1 MQPANWYRVTPST
14 TGARYTAIAGNEYQ
28 PPQTQKSS
36 DDFKTNTPLTL
47 IELYKYLNSIS
58 PLQEET
64 WRRVEQL
71 FTEKTLFKGDCF
83 INEGEQAKQIGF
95 LTSGI
100 IRAFYRNN
108 EGIEYNKHF
117 FIPHNIVGGYSSLVT
132 STPNKI
138 ILQTL
143 SECKILVANYS
154 EVLKLYDLFPDFE
167 RVGRRLA
174 ELFFVNK
181 EQREIEIVLLNA
193 DERYWIF
200 RKKYPQL
207 EEQIPQYHIASYL
220 GITPTQLSRIRRK
233 FSKASFSLHM

>member
-1 MQPANWYRVTPST
+1 
-14 TGARYTAIAGNEYQ
+14 
-28 PPQTQKSS
+28 
-36 DDFKTNTPLTL
+36 LT
-47 IELYKYLNSIS
+47 ELYKYLNSIS

-71 FTEKTLFKGDCF
+71 FTEKTLIKGEYF
-83 INEGEQAKQIGF
+83 INEGEKAKQIGF

-108 EGIEYNKHF
+108 EGLEYNKHF

-138 ILQTL
+138 IQQALTN
-143 SECKILVANYS
+143 CNILIANYS
-154 EVLKLYDLFPDFE
+154 EITKLYDLFPDFE

-174 ELFFVNK
+174 GLYFVNK

-193 DERYWIF
+193 NERYLIF
-200 RKKYPQL
+200 RKEYPQL
-207 EEQIPQYHIASYL
+207 LQLIPQYHIASYL

-233 FSKASFSLHM
+233 FSEA